1 MLNSLCYNS
10 RLSGDTRLI
19 GARFKTVLA
28 PTIAEFLDTLI
39 EVQATLESLSEDS
52 VVCRALIGL
61 LEDLAKTPG
70 GIVLAPPLNDKTHLL
85 SNTEGK
91 RATRVFLCVAP

>member
-10 RLSGDTRLI
+10 RVSGSRLI
-19 GARFKTVLA
+19 GARFKTVIA
-28 PTIAEFLDTLI
+28 PTIAELLDTLI
-39 EVQATLESLSEDS
+39 EVQATLESISEDS
-52 VVCRALIGL
+52 VVSRALIGL

-70 GIVLAPPLNDKTHLL
+70 GIVLAQPLNDKTHLP

-91 RATRVFLCVAP
+91 RATRMFICVAP